1 MPASRRP
8 CPLVGFPLRHAAGRA
23 ELRRFRRNPAPRW
36 RNACLGNV
44 GRARATR
51 WCFSGFVSVPLK
63 ALCGGP
69 RADSSQIRRHVGG
82 TRVWATWAGRA
93 LLLCVLFLGLFPCSL
108 AGLVR
113 RALRRFR
120 SDPAPRWRN
129 ASWAN
134 VGLARASRSA
144 FRACF
149 PCPRGAGV
157 RQCRDSCDIRCH
169 VGGTRDRAARST
181 KEGGPKEPEKKGRR
195 EARGKAWGGCFPEV
209 FRDSGRHGRRASLAR
224 IVCSALPESGIR

>member
-1 MPASRRP
+1 MIWEGRLASATITAGRAAPVSCSPEDLPGGVPSGGRNSMARARVSP
-8 CPLVGFPLRHAAGRA
+8 SLSILVGFPLRHTAGRA

-149 PCPRGAGV
+149 PCPPRGG
-157 RQCRDSCDIRCH
+157 
-169 VGGTRDRAARST
+169 RAAM
-181 KEGGPKEPEKKGRR
+181 
-195 EARGKAWGGCFPEV
+195 
-209 FRDSGRHGRRASLAR
+209 
-224 IVCSALPESGIR
+224 

>member
-1 MPASRRP
+1 MAAPFKAAEQGGRGALRPPRSRYTAARARWQRAAVIWEGRLAS
-8 CPLVGFPLRHAAGRA
+8 ATITAGRA
-23 ELRRFRRNPAPRW
+23 APVSCSPEDLPGGVPSGGRNSMA
-36 RNACLGNV
+36 
-44 GRARATR
+44 RARVSPSLSPV
-51 WCFSGFVSVPLK
+51 WSVSLSGMRRAVRN
-63 ALCGGP
+63 CGG
-69 RADSSQIRRHVGG
+69 SGEIQRHVGG

-149 PCPRGAGV
+149 PCPPRGG
-157 RQCRDSCDIRCH
+157 
-169 VGGTRDRAARST
+169 RAAM
-181 KEGGPKEPEKKGRR
+181 
-195 EARGKAWGGCFPEV
+195 
-209 FRDSGRHGRRASLAR
+209 
-224 IVCSALPESGIR
+224 